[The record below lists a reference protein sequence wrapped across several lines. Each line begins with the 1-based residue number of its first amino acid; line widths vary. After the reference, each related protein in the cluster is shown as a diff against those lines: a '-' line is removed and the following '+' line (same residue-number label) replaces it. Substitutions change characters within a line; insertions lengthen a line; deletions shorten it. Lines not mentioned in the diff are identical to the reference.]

1 MNCIAAVAS
10 AARALFV
17 IEPIDVPEPAEDEVA
32 DLHKFHIQYCGH

>member
-1 MNCIAAVAS
+1 MKCIAAVARP
-10 AARALFV
+10 AKAPFV